1 MKYKIVPNIIAI
13 LFAVIIGVAL
23 FKQIDFQNMTVEKP
37 VLALVYLIGFLVS
50 IGFMIKKSKNNYLL
64 LRVYCCGNSCRNLN
78 YT

>member
-23 FKQIDFQNMTVEKP
+23 FKQIDFLNMTVEQP

-50 IGFMIKKSKNNYLL
+50 IGFMIKKTTTK
-64 LRVYCCGNSCRNLN
+64 
-78 YT
+78 

>member
-50 IGFMIKKSKNNYLL
+50 IGFMIKKNNK
-64 LRVYCCGNSCRNLN
+64 
-78 YT
+78 

>member
-23 FKQIDFQNMTVEKP
+23 FKKIDFLNMTVEQP

-50 IGFMIKKSKNNYLL
+50 IGFMIKKTTTK
-64 LRVYCCGNSCRNLN
+64 
-78 YT
+78 